1 MQNDPHQPNESP
13 GSPHASYAAMGGLGS
28 LDQVRDILFGSHMR
42 EINERFQQLE
52 ERLEREVA
60 DLNARL
66 QGQFETLE
74 GIIQDGWAR
83 TDARLQEEA
92 EQRDALEEDLHNKH
106 EDIRQMMD
114 RARAELEAQIAVT
127 DEMFRELLSEQS
139 QALMD
144 KLRVQE
150 QALQANL
157 QHIDERL
164 DEKKVDRVS
173 LAGLFHQVAAQLLNA
188 EQAERSPLSRPDW
201 DEALEADFSQIEVV
215 PSDPASTLDAEP
227 ESSSV
232 PEPVL
237 AIPQAPTARADE
249 EKASMTQPEG
259 TSDALLEEDT
269 DGLEND
275 VIITIPEPE
284 EAKENVQAP
293 DNPPPLPMTFDVDV
307 ALAEAMDSDSEEHAD
322 DAEQVEPDNDPLP
335 EDRN

>member
-1 MQNDPHQPNESP
+1 MQNDPHQSNESL

-60 DLNARL
+60 DLNTRL

-92 EQRDALEEDLHNKH
+92 EQRDALEEDLYNKH
-106 EDIRQMMD
+106 EDMRQMMD

-150 QALQANL
+150 QVLQANL

-173 LAGLFHQVAAQLLNA
+173 LAGLFHQVAAQLLDA

-201 DEALEADFSQIEVV
+201 DEAMEADLSQSEVV
-215 PSDPASTLDAEP
+215 PSESTSTLDAEREP
-227 ESSSV
+227 SSA

-237 AIPQAPTARADE
+237 AIPQVPTARAE
-249 EKASMTQPEG
+249 EENASMNYPEG
-259 TSDALLEEDT
+259 SSEALAEEDAN
-269 DGLEND
+269 GLDDD
-275 VIITIPEPE
+275 VVITIPEPE
-284 EAKENVQAP
+284 EAKEKAP

-307 ALAEAMDSDSEEHAD
+307 ALAEAMESEVHAD
-322 DAEQVEPDNDPLP
+322 DAEQEEPEIDSLP
-335 EDRN
+335 ADRN